1 MRLFLFLTLNIYL
14 IGSLSLNRLNSKYL
28 SDENEFDM
36 NEVIELEDD
45 FVISQ
50 IRWTKSKDYDLNYLL
65 GIFEGANDPSFKD
78 AVPLAMIKGEI
89 KVVNY
94 IDINTTNTYK
104 YVRYIPPNK
113 NSTDISPI
121 KIYGDKKMKSEDI
134 PENPKVYQA
143 TNLPLIYIYTENK
156 TNPTR
161 IYHKFNC
168 TVLIINEG
176 KIEINETATI
186 KLRGKSTAIIPTKK
200 PYKLK
205 FNKKQKILG
214 LEGKFKNWALMANA
228 FDRSLLRN
236 ALAYKISELI
246 GFEYSPRCVPVD
258 LILNGN
264 YRGNYYICDII
275 EVGKNRVNLDKME
288 KTDIKEPNITG
299 GYLMEFDG
307 GVFYEEY
314 YGNKHYETKK

>member
-28 SDENEFDM
+28 SDENVFDM

-113 NSTDISPI
+113 NNTDISPI
-121 KIYGDKKMKSEDI
+121 KIYGEKKLKSEDI

-143 TNLPLIYIYTENK
+143 TKFAFDLYIYRK
-156 TNPTR
+156 
-161 IYHKFNC
+161 
-168 TVLIINEG
+168 
-176 KIEINETATI
+176 
-186 KLRGKSTAIIPTKK
+186 
-200 PYKLK
+200 
-205 FNKKQKILG
+205 
-214 LEGKFKNWALMANA
+214 
-228 FDRSLLRN
+228 
-236 ALAYKISELI
+236 
-246 GFEYSPRCVPVD
+246 
-258 LILNGN
+258 
-264 YRGNYYICDII
+264 
-275 EVGKNRVNLDKME
+275 
-288 KTDIKEPNITG
+288 
-299 GYLMEFDG
+299 
-307 GVFYEEY
+307 
-314 YGNKHYETKK
+314 